1 MSFANTA
8 RQITVGTAVFA
19 ALTITGFAA
28 PAAAAP
34 DQTEQITASGTS
46 AAEAEAS
53 VTKLYGN
60 APDVESVRAVYDRSG
75 SSLPQTTT
83 ELAVAAAIAG
93 GLLTTAAAAVV
104 AGRREPEAVEA

>member
-34 DQTEQITASGTS
+34 NQMEQITASGTS
-46 AAEAEAS
+46 AAETEAS
-53 VTKLYGN
+53 VPELHRN

-104 AGRREPEAVEA
+104 AGRREREAAEA

>member
-8 RQITVGTAVFA
+8 RQITVGTAVFT
-19 ALTITGFAA
+19 ALTVSGFAT
-28 PAAAAP
+28 PASAAS

-46 AAEAEAS
+46 AAATKAS
-53 VTKLYGN
+53 VPKLYEN
-60 APDVESVRAVYDRSG
+60 TPDVESVRAVYDRSG

-104 AGRREPEAVEA
+104 AGRRETEAAEA

>member
-1 MSFANTA
+1 MSFANTV
-8 RQITVGTAVFA
+8 RQITVGTAVLT
-19 ALTITGFAA
+19 ALTVTGFIS

-46 AAEAEAS
+46 AAESEAS
-53 VTKLYGN
+53 VPKLYGN
-60 APDVESVRAVYDRSG
+60 APDTESIRAVYDRSG

-93 GLLTTAAAAVV
+93 GLLTTAAAAVI
-104 AGRREPEAVEA
+104 AGRREREAIEV

>member
-8 RQITVGTAVFA
+8 RQITVGTAAFA

-60 APDVESVRAVYDRSG
+60 APDVESVRVYDRSG

-83 ELAVAAAIAG
+83 ELAVAAAVAG